1 MKSVVIRCYV
11 ACMMVGIL
19 MSSCT
24 ENDTTA
30 PPRTLRSDNPL
41 RSMTDK
47 AVDSILYNYTHSSNH
62 AGMSFALLSA
72 DTIYYYNYGET
83 KKANHQLPDTN
94 TVYEI
99 GSVTKTFIASLTVVW
114 LQEHAI
120 DINSPIAPYLPAELT
135 TSLSLNNTPVTFK
148 HLLTHTS
155 GFPRIPN
162 DLPFTPDPYKEY
174 DSTKIF
180 TYIKT
185 HSLLRTPGT
194 MPLSLAD
201 ASENYYSNF
210 AYGLL
215 GIILEHAMKK
225 SLEEILTQSLSV
237 PLSLRTT
244 TFRPSETI
252 SSISYPHSPSGP
264 ASYWH
269 FSGMDGAGGLKS
281 TVPDLC
287 RYLKAHQEPSENS
300 LLEKFLQKT
309 HIPSVYI
316 DGKEL
321 FGLGWEFTTNAA
333 GTTII
338 VKDGGTGGFTAV
350 IAFSKTLKKGIVYL
364 ANDRSDA
371 AVTAAV
377 DLLMYHLR

>member
-1 MKSVVIRCYV
+1 MKSVLFPCSIICMA
-11 ACMMVGIL
+11 ACLLI
-19 MSSCT
+19 SSCT
-24 ENDTTA
+24 NDDTSA
-30 PPRTLRSDNPL
+30 PTQIMRSDNPL
-41 RSMTDK
+41 RSTIDK
-47 AVDSILYNYTHSSNH
+47 AVDSILHNYTHSSNH
-62 AGMSFALLSA
+62 AGLSFALLSD
-72 DTIYYYNYGET
+72 DTTYYYNYGET
-83 KKANHQLPDTN
+83 KKSNQQLPDTN

-99 GSVTKTFIASLTVVW
+99 GSVTKTFIASLTVLW
-114 LQEHAI
+114 LQQHSL
-120 DINSPIAPYLPAELT
+120 DINTPIASYLPTELT

-155 GFPRIPN
+155 GFPRIPS
-162 DLPFTPDPYKEY
+162 DLPLTPDPYKEY

-185 HSLLRTPGT
+185 HPLLRTPGT

-201 ASENYYSNF
+201 ASANYYSNF

-215 GIILEHAMKK
+215 GIILEHATKK
-225 SLEEILTQSLSV
+225 SLEQILTESLCV

-244 TFRPSETI
+244 TFRPSESI
-252 SSISYPHSPSGP
+252 PSISYPHNSSGA

-269 FSGMDGAGGLKS
+269 FSGLDGAGGLKS

-287 RYLKAHQEPSENS
+287 RYLKAHQKASENS
-300 LLEKFLQKT
+300 ILGKSLQKT

-321 FGLGWEFTTNAA
+321 FGLGWEFTTNAT
-333 GTTII
+333 GSTII

-350 IAFSKTLKKGIVYL
+350 IGFSKTLNKGIVYL

-371 AVTAAV
+371 AVSAAV